1 MAVDGC
7 IKPVPYNPPNDDSDD
22 DDMPLTFKRPSS
34 KNKTTAKPVPA
45 PPKATKPPQTSTNG
59 ESSNPSKGKSV
70 ASTSKPLPA
79 SKPLPVANERTNL
92 KRTLKLGKDSDD
104 SEDEKPISK
113 RLNLSSSGQ
122 KPASGSTSKV
132 VSIKESVKKEEPPDD
147 SDDEKPLIAR
157 FPNTTAKSTNTSKT
171 TPSTRKPDS
180 DDSEDEK
187 PLASR
192 FGASP
197 NYSKSKEQVKNTPS
211 TNKSLN
217 KRPLSSSGTSAVT
230 LSSSV
235 KKVKTDAGSS
245 STKSTKDLKK
255 SSTSS
260 LKKDFKN
267 KSKLKN
273 KDSKNSK
280 FKKPPGSGDGQK
292 WTTLVHN
299 GVIFPQPYS
308 PHRVKMLYNG
318 QPIDLT
324 PEQEE
329 VKQIWLF
336 YIHGLNWVELVGL
349 VCPVEMD

>member
-34 KNKTTAKPVPA
+34 KNKPTNVKPALA
-45 PPKATKPPQTSTNG
+45 PPKATKLPQTSING
-59 ESSNPSKGKSV
+59 KSSNKSRGKLV
-70 ASTSKPLPA
+70 ASTSKPL
-79 SKPLPVANERTNL
+79 SVANERTNL
-92 KRTLKLGKDSDD
+92 KRTLKVEKDSDD

-113 RLNLSSSGQ
+113 KLNFSSSGQ
-122 KPASGSTSKV
+122 KPVSGGTNKV
-132 VSIKESVKKEEPPDD
+132 VSIKELAKKEEPPDD

-157 FPNTTAKSTNTSKT
+157 FSNTTAKSTNTSRT
-171 TPSTRKPDS
+171 TPSSRKPDS

-187 PLASR
+187 PLSFR
-192 FGASP
+192 FGTSS
-197 NYSKSKEQVKNTPS
+197 NHSKSKEQVKDTPG

-217 KRPLSSSGTSAVT
+217 KRPLSSSGNSAPT
-230 LSSSV
+230 PSSSV

-245 STKSTKDLKK
+245 SSKSTKDLKK
-255 SSTSS
+255 SSTRFS
-260 LKKDFKN
+260 KNDFKN

-280 FKKPPGSGDGQK
+280 FKKPPGSGGGRK

-299 GVIFPQPYS
+299 GVIFPPPYS

-318 QPIDLT
+318 QPVDLT

-329 VKQIWLF
+329 VKYFW
-336 YIHGLNWVELVGL
+336 
-349 VCPVEMD
+349 